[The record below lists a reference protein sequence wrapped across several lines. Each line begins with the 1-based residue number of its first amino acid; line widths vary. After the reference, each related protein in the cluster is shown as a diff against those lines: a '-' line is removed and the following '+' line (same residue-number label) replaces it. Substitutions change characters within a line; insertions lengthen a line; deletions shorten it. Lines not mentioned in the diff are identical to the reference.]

1 MFAFG
6 ARTSVAFQNDYGPVD
21 LHECRFDL
29 RGMVNPFLAQLGHQF
44 RLTGLKQA
52 TRIQFPLSCVSLDSS
67 GEASSCPGVVSSL
80 WPQRNL
86 RAFFECSKSGL
97 LKSSLSTAPFISSG
111 TGFSE
116 AAIGYPHGR
125 NFKYESDF
133 ALEVP
138 VCAKP
143 LVLDTLVGASPRTRF
158 DPVLTAACI
167 HPIDISPP
175 RWR

>member
-1 MFAFG
+1 MFALG
-6 ARTSVAFQNDYGPVD
+6 ASTSVALQNAYGPVG
-21 LHECRFDL
+21 LRECRFDL
-29 RGMVNPFLAQLGHQF
+29 RGIVNLFLAQLGHQF
-44 RLTGLKQA
+44 RLTGLKPA
-52 TRIQFPLSCVSLDSS
+52 TRIQFPLSRVSLDSS
-67 GEASSCPGVVSSL
+67 GDASSYPGVVSSL

-133 ALEVP
+133 ALGVP

-143 LVLDTLVGASPRTRF
+143 LVLNTLPGAASRALASTR
-158 DPVLTAACI
+158 
-167 HPIDISPP
+167 S
-175 RWR
+175 